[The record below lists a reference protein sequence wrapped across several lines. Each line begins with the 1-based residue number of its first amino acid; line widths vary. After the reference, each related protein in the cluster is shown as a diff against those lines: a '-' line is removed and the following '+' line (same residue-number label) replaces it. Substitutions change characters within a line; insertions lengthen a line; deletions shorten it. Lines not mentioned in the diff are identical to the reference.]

1 MEVKDLLERAQLV
14 LEHADRMGCKRYL
27 SPKDIVDGSPNLN
40 LAFVAH
46 IFQKRYWHNLHDIY
60 NIFLKFQST
69 SRRTEPTS
77 MKFSQVNIFSLYI
90 CLEATA
96 QYLNL
101 DNMHVMCKIVVLINE

>member
-1 MEVKDLLERAQLV
+1 MEVKDLLERARLV

-60 NIFLKFQST
+60 KIFFEISAKLVVVYLSGRNST
-69 SRRTEPTS
+69 VLESRH
-77 MKFSQVNIFSLYI
+77 YI
-90 CLEATA
+90 CLVQNSSFNYFTFFM
-96 QYLNL
+96 N
-101 DNMHVMCKIVVLINE
+101 